1 MQSIG
6 QTKIKMKAVLS
17 DYLELTKPPIMF
29 LLLITA
35 SGGMFLA
42 QGGVPDLWLLLAVW
56 LGGAA
61 ASGGASALNHYWDRD
76 IDLLMTRTSN
86 RPVAAKRVSGPAAI
100 IFGVSL
106 NVISM
111 VVLLL
116 WVNWLAAALTMG
128 ATLFY
133 VLIYTM
139 WLKRTTPQNIVIG
152 GAPGSIPPVVGW
164 VAVTG
169 SFDLSALFLFAIV
182 FFWTPAHFWPLSI
195 MIEKDYEKVKVPMLS
210 VVAPIDYTVLSIFL
224 YTLIVVSLTIV
235 FAFTGVTGL
244 IYLVSAVILGVVFIY
259 FAWNLKKE
267 KSIIKARHQ
276 YLYSLLYL
284 MVLFCSFMIDSLI

>member
-1 MQSIG
+1 MDSRGIR
-6 QTKIKMKAVLS
+6 KFNIKQVLS

-42 QGGVPDLWLLLAVW
+42 QNGVPDLWLMLAVW
-56 LGGAA
+56 LGGAT

-76 IDLLMTRTSN
+76 IDLLMARTSD
-86 RPVAAKRVSGPAAI
+86 RPVAAKRISGLAAI
-100 IFGVSL
+100 VFGVTL

-116 WVNWLAAALTMG
+116 WVNWLAAVLTLG

-133 VLIYTM
+133 VVIYTM
-139 WLKRTTPQNIVIG
+139 WLKRSTPQNIVIG
-152 GAPGSIPPVVGW
+152 GAPGAIPPVVGW
-164 VAVTG
+164 VAITG
-169 SFDLSALFLFAIV
+169 SFDLSALFLFSIV
-182 FFWTPAHFWPLSI
+182 FFWTPAHFWALSL
-195 MIEKDYEKVKVPMLS
+195 MIEKDYEKVKIPMLS

-224 YTLIVVSLTIV
+224 YTVIVVSLTVV
-235 FAFTGVTGL
+235 FAFTGVTGIVYL
-244 IYLVSAVILGVVFIY
+244 ISAVVLGVVFLY
-259 FAWNLKKE
+259 FAWQLKKTQ
-267 KSIIKARHQ
+267 SLIKARHQ

-284 MVLFCSFMIDSLI
+284 MVLFCSFMVDSMI

>member
-1 MQSIG
+1 MRAKKQRPTG
-6 QTKIKMKAVLS
+6 FRGVLA

-42 QGGVPDLWLLLAVW
+42 QEGVPNLWLMLAVW
-56 LGGAA
+56 AGGAL

-76 IDLLMTRTSN
+76 IDLLMTRTSD
-86 RPVAAKRVSGPAAI
+86 RPVAAKRISGPAAVT
-100 IFGVSL
+100 FGVTL
-106 NVISM
+106 NVLAM
-111 VVLLL
+111 AVLLI

-133 VLIYTM
+133 VVIYTM

-152 GAPGSIPPVVGW
+152 GAPGAIPPAVGW

-169 SFDLSALFLFAIV
+169 SFDLSALFLFCIV
-182 FFWTPAHFWPLSI
+182 FFWTPAHFWALSL

-210 VVAPIDYTVLSIFL
+210 VVAPIDYTVLSVFL
-224 YTLIVVSLTIV
+224 YTLIVVALTIV
-235 FAFTGVTGL
+235 FALMGVTGV
-244 IYLVSAVILGVVFIY
+244 IYLVSAVVLGVVFIY
-259 FAWNLKKE
+259 FAWQLKKTQ
-267 KSIIKARHQ
+267 SIIKARHQ

-284 MVLFCSFMIDSLI
+284 MVLFCSLMIDSVI

>member
-1 MQSIG
+1 MRSKRKPKDGIQR
-6 QTKIKMKAVLS
+6 VLS

-42 QGGVPDLWLLLAVW
+42 QSGVPDLWLMLAVW
-56 LGGAA
+56 LGGAT

-76 IDLLMTRTSN
+76 IDLLMARTSD
-86 RPVAAKRVSGPAAI
+86 RPVAAKRISGPAAI
-100 IFGVSL
+100 TFGISL
-106 NVISM
+106 NIISM

-116 WVNWLAAALTMG
+116 WANWLAAVLTLG

-133 VLIYTM
+133 VVIYTM

-152 GAPGSIPPVVGW
+152 GAPGAIPPVVGW

-169 SFDLSALFLFAIV
+169 TFDLSALFLFCIV
-182 FFWTPAHFWPLSI
+182 FFWTPAHFWALSL
-195 MIEKDYEKVKVPMLS
+195 MIEKDYEQVKIPMLS

-224 YTLIVVSLTIV
+224 YTVIVVALTIV
-235 FAFTGVTGL
+235 FAFTGVTG
-244 IYLVSAVILGVVFIY
+244 IVYLVCAVVMGGIFMY
-259 FAWNLKKE
+259 FAWQLKKTH
-267 KSIIKARHQ
+267 SLVKARHQ

-284 MVLFCSFMIDSLI
+284 MVLFCSLMVDSVI